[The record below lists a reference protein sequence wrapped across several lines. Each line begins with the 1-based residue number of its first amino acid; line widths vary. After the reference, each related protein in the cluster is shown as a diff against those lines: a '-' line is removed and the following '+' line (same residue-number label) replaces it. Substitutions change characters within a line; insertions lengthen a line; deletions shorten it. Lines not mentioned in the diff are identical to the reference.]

1 MLSFKSIDKRFE
13 ELKSDYNYEPPKL
26 RKPNWK
32 ITSESALAIHYYPVM
47 KDNERLETKL
57 TSIYLTTRGESS
69 NSVIEKIKSNA
80 KSLKERVINLFILLW
95 ERFQQFVKGLH
106 ATIQIAHIKVIRKSL
121 ESAINLTRSS
131 ESYDI
136 DKFNHMSFTI
146 KDVKVHDNDLLMVI
160 LDDINLVLD
169 NISESMDYLNII
181 AKENRINT
189 ELLEFNQEKNLT
201 RSSDVVDMIN
211 SMMID
216 ERDSVTSIPGSEVIH
231 HANNIY
237 NILNSILTMT
247 SNNGEKT
254 LHKRFAELYRISN
267 TDLKNNLI
275 SSIKQSEEDINYN
288 NIISFII
295 KINKSIMDIQ
305 GSTHK
310 FIGIIIK
317 LSTQIAKIIN
327 SSKKTL
333 KPNGSIKIETEH
345 DINVGLGRR
354 KKRRR

>member
-13 ELKSDYNYEPPKL
+13 ELKSDYEYKPPKL
-26 RKPNWK
+26 RKPNWL
-32 ITSESALAIHYYPVM
+32 ITSESALAIHYFPVM
-47 KDNERLETKL
+47 IDNERLKTKL
-57 TSIYLTTRGESS
+57 TSVYFTAKGESS
-69 NSVIEKIKSNA
+69 NSVIEKIKANT
-80 KSLKERVINLFILLW
+80 KSLKDKVINLFILLW

-106 ATIQIAHIKVIRKSL
+106 VTIQTTHIKVIRKHL

-131 ESYDI
+131 ESYDV
-136 DKFNHMSFTI
+136 DKFNNMSFTI
-146 KDVKVHDNDLLMVI
+146 KDVKLHNNDLLKTI

-169 NISESMDYLNII
+169 NIHESMLMLNGI
-181 AKENRINT
+181 AKENIIKSD
-189 ELLEFNQEKNLT
+189 LIEFTQERNLT
-201 RSSDVVDMIN
+201 RSSDVVAMVN
-211 SMMID
+211 SMMVD
-216 ERDSVTSIPGSEVIH
+216 ERDSVTSISGAEVIN
-231 HANNIY
+231 HANSIY
-237 NILNSILTMT
+237 DILNSILTIK
-247 SNNGEKT
+247 SGNGEKT

-275 SSIKQSEEDINYN
+275 SAVKGSDEDIDYN
-288 NIISFII
+288 NIITFII

-317 LSTQIAKIIN
+317 LSSQIVKIIN

-333 KPNGSIKIETEH
+333 RPNGSIKIETEH